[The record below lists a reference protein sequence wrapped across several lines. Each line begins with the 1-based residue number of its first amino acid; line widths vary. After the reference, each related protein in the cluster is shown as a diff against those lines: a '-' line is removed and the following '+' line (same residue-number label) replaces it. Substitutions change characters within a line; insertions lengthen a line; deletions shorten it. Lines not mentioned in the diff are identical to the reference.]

1 MEKEN
6 ESEELNEVEEK
17 HFKTE
22 DLESFIEKNQQKYHL
37 LC

>member
-22 DLESFIEKNQQKYHL
+22 DLWVFYWEEPAKI
-37 LC
+37 